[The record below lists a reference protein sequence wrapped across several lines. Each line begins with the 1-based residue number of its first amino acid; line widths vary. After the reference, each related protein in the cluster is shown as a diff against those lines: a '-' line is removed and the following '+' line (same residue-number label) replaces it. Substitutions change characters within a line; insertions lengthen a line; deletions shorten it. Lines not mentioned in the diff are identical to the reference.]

1 MQTRRIH
8 PAGKSHLGRVGCWV
22 AGLELVAELDEIAL
36 SLALSSASR
45 WFSLSINVQAAFTR
59 PQAYTPQSARLRAT
73 IWGAGRRGGACGAR
87 WGREVAVGLAE
98 SGCHDQPGQCDPKAL
113 GRRTLAA
120 LQPAGEG
127 RDLGRGVV
135 ALEQLQQGQ
144 PSD

>member
-8 PAGKSHLGRVGCWV
+8 PAGKSHLGHVRCWV

-98 SGCHDQPGQCDPKAL
+98 SGCHDQPGQCGPKAPE
-113 GRRTLAA
+113 RA
-120 LQPAGEG
+120 
-127 RDLGRGVV
+127 VIWV
-135 ALEQLQQGQ
+135 AV
-144 PSD
+144 S

>member
-1 MQTRRIH
+1 M
-8 PAGKSHLGRVGCWV
+8 
-22 AGLELVAELDEIAL
+22 
-36 SLALSSASR
+36 LA
-45 WFSLSINVQAAFTR
+45 
-59 PQAYTPQSARLRAT
+59 
-73 IWGAGRRGGACGAR
+73 GAGRWRWVWLNLDATTSQGNAGQRHGSAGMAR
-87 WGREVAVGLAE
+87 I
-98 SGCHDQPGQCDPKAL
+98 SGDPKAL